1 MQLWELFVIAV
12 GLSMD
17 AFAVSICKGLS
28 VQRLRW
34 SHALTA
40 GAWFGAF
47 QALMPLAGWLLGTRF
62 EGIITSVDHWVA
74 FVLLVLIGGNMVKE
88 SRGACEA
95 LDASFAVRAMLP
107 LAVATSIDALAVG
120 LRRSVRLEIRRGRH
134 VDRHRQRHP
143 GKLAG
148 LVGAGPAHARDD
160 APPGRVHDARVLRRA
175 VPVQGGA
182 VRRCGAHRHGGEDPA
197 GAPGGFGINK
207 GPDAQRPA
215 PCF

>member
-62 EGIITSVDHWVA
+62 EGLITNVDHWVA

-95 LDASFAVRAMLP
+95 LDASFAVRAMFP

-120 LRRSVRLEIRRGRH
+120 VSFAFLRVNVAAAVSFIGVTTLALSTVGVKLGSLLGMRCKRWAE
-134 VDRHRQRHP
+134 
-143 GKLAG
+143 LAG
-148 LVGAGPAHARDD
+148 GAILVLLGVKILVEHLLGQA
-160 APPGRVHDARVLRRA
+160 
-175 VPVQGGA
+175 
-182 VRRCGAHRHGGEDPA
+182 
-197 GAPGGFGINK
+197 
-207 GPDAQRPA
+207 
-215 PCF
+215 

>member
-95 LDASFAVRAMLP
+95 LDASFAVRAMFP

-120 LRRSVRLEIRRGRH
+120 VTFAFLTVPILPAVSFIGVVTFTLSVVGVKVGNVFGCRYKSRAE
-134 VDRHRQRHP
+134 
-143 GKLAG
+143 LAG
-148 LVGAGPAHARDD
+148 GLILVLMGLKILFEHLGY
-160 APPGRVHDARVLRRA
+160 LN
-175 VPVQGGA
+175 
-182 VRRCGAHRHGGEDPA
+182 
-197 GAPGGFGINK
+197 F
-207 GPDAQRPA
+207 
-215 PCF
+215 